1 MNMPPQSRFP
11 RLFPRLFTPHC
22 ILRPK
27 RGIQISKNEVSK
39 AREFSVDEER
49 LCADRLEL
57 RVNIASTEG
66 SYFLFSVILFP
77 EAFLIRLSGVCQ

>member
-1 MNMPPQSRFP
+1 MNMPPQSR
-11 RLFPRLFTPHC
+11 FPRLFTPHC

-39 AREFSVDEER
+39 AREFSVDEKR

-57 RVNIASTEG
+57 RVSIPLTEG
-66 SYFLFSVILFP
+66 SYFSFSVILFP
-77 EAFLIRLSGVCQ
+77 EAFLIRLSSVCQ